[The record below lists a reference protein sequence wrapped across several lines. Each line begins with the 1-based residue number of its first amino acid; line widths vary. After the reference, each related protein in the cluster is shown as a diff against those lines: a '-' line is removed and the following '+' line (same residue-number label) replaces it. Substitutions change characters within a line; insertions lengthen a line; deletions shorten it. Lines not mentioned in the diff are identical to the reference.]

1 MLQEQALSREE
12 PEPKAAELRR
22 QLQQQQQ
29 RKDASAKPNLV
40 EVDEL
45 ASCSTNSTW
54 WRYSVSD
61 ILRSRVDLCSN
72 SMVCACRV
80 SCGRW
85 D

>member
-1 MLQEQALSREE
+1 MLQDQALSREE

-22 QLQQQQQ
+22 QLQQQQ
-29 RKDASAKPNLV
+29 KDASAKPNLV
-40 EVDEL
+40 EVGEL

-61 ILRSRVDLCSN
+61 ILRSRVYLCSI

-80 SCGRW
+80 SCRRW